1 MSDIAKCSDSLCPS
15 KDYCYR
21 FTAPAS
27 LVYQSYGGFSRED
40 DADNCDMFWPNGKES
55 TKCKLEGVKREG
67 EICNLDY
74 CTYPK
79 CVQDTYCPKC
89 HKVEGEHKMSCS
101 TRKIQINL

>member
-1 MSDIAKCSDSLCPS
+1 MSDIAKCTDFLCPS
-15 KDYCYR
+15 SKYCHR

-40 DADNCDMFWPNGKES
+40 DADNCNMFWANGIDSK
-55 TKCKLEGVKREG
+55 KCKLNGVKRDG

-79 CVQDTYCPKC
+79 CVQDDYCEYC
-89 HKVEGEHKMSCS
+89 HKTDSEHKMSCP

>member
-1 MSDIAKCSDSLCPS
+1 MSDIAKCLDSLCPS

-21 FTAPAS
+21 FTAP
-27 LVYQSYGGFSRED
+27 VGMFQTYGGFSR
-40 DADNCDMFWPNGKES
+40 DADEDNCNMFWPNDKDS
-55 TKCKLEGVKREG
+55 NKCKLKGVKREG

-79 CVQDTYCPKC
+79 CVQDTYCSKC
-89 HKVEGEHKMSCS
+89 HQTDGVHKMSCP